1 MKTRLFILVAA
12 TAVLLAG
19 SDKKV
24 VGSARGENQDLT
36 LEVTLYLDPASV
48 KDLIGTELGG
58 HFMLAAVKM
67 EPKYG
72 KQITID
78 RDDFLLRTDKDGEK
92 ATPFAPTEIAGGAT
106 LVVPQRRVAGGEG
119 SPLYLGPAPNENG
132 PAVLKNGD
140 SAGDRTL
147 EKVLT
152 ERVLAEKKTDQPAS
166 GLLYFSME
174 KQKLKDLELTYGAR
188 GEKENQISLRFKPR

>member
-78 RDDFLLRTDKDGEK
+78 RDDFLLRTDKDGE
-92 ATPFAPTEIAGGAT
+92 AVCAHRDRRRRDPGRPAAPRGGRGGLAS
-106 LVVPQRRVAGGEG
+106 LSRRG
-119 SPLYLGPAPNENG
+119 
-132 PAVLKNGD
+132 
-140 SAGDRTL
+140 
-147 EKVLT
+147 
-152 ERVLAEKKTDQPAS
+152 AE
-166 GLLYFSME
+166 
-174 KQKLKDLELTYGAR
+174 
-188 GEKENQISLRFKPR
+188 

>member
-1 MKTRLFILVAA
+1 MKTRLFILLAA

-92 ATPFAPTEIAGGAT
+92 AKPFAPTEIAGGAT

-174 KQKLKDLELTYGAR
+174 KQKLKDLELIYGAR
-188 GEKENQISLRFKPR
+188 GENQISLRFKPH